1 MGSCYVCTTFPSLI
15 PTTQNY
21 EGMPANTTAAQR
33 SSAMSRSMSIATF
46 MPTHHHSTN
55 NSSSSSYGSPST
67 LAAAGNALVA
77 AARAGSAAATST
89 GDVPPEGELTLASA
103 VTTLNGL
110 GSAQHSLYMDLVVNG
125 PGRVTFGQPA
135 GAPPRPPSPL
145 QAAPTMT
152 AYFQQIEEGDEE
164 NEDGIFF

>member
-1 MGSCYVCTTFPSLI
+1 
-15 PTTQNY
+15 
-21 EGMPANTTAAQR
+21 
-33 SSAMSRSMSIATF
+33 MSIATF

-55 NSSSSSYGSPST
+55 NSSSTSYGSPST
-67 LAAAGNALVA
+67 LAAAAT
-77 AARAGSAAATST
+77 AARAGGAAAGTAAAAATAA
-89 GDVPPEGELTLASA
+89 VPAEGELTLASA

-125 PGRVTFGQPA
+125 PGRVTFGQS
-135 GAPPRPPSPL
+135 GGVPPRPPSPL

>member
-1 MGSCYVCTTFPSLI
+1 MLCPACATTYS
-15 PTTQNY
+15 QNY

-46 MPTHHHSTN
+46 MPTHHHHTTSSSTGHT
-55 NSSSSSYGSPST
+55 SSSYSATTAGAGSP
-67 LAAAGNALVA
+67 AAAA
-77 AARAGSAAATST
+77 AAGSAAA
-89 GDVPPEGELTLASA
+89 VPAEGELTLASA
-103 VTTLNGL
+103 VTTLNGI

-125 PGRVTFGQPA
+125 PGRVTFGQPL
-135 GAPPRPPSPL
+135 GSSQPRPPSPL